1 MATGL
6 LVIDLQRGMFGP
18 GGPPYEGEAVLS
30 RIAGLLG
37 RARERGAAVLH
48 VRHNGGPGD
57 DLERHAPGWEIHPA
71 VAPLDG
77 EPVID
82 KDSCSAFH
90 GTDLHERLQAR
101 SEEHPTEL
109 QSRMRIP
116 YAVFTMT
123 KK

>member
-77 EPVID
+77 QPVID
-82 KDSCSAFH
+82 KDPCSAFH
-90 GTDLHERLQAR
+90 APDLPDRLQAR
-101 SEEHPTEL
+101 RLTPAVVPPLPT
-109 QSRMRIP
+109 P
-116 YAVFTMT
+116 YPPPPI
-123 KK
+123 